1 MNRDASISFEKD
13 EIGNC
18 AKLYLN
24 FIIAYSIAI
33 ATFRTFGKAWKNT
46 LNVLHGRP

>member
-18 AKLYLN
+18 AKLYPI

-33 ATFRTFGKAWKNT
+33 ATFQNLRQSLEKHLECIT
-46 LNVLHGRP
+46 